1 MDALTYI
8 VAMMAALVFGWVG
21 YFLGNFF
28 PVFGKAKKLKQANQ
42 AMGRKMVDVDV
53 DPVKANVQKAIDW
66 LLERDLDESSEQ
78 KEGAEKT
85 TPQTFSEESKD
96 VSEESDLVNITPES
110 GTIPRVVYVNELPP
124 QIGEGALVLWHD
136 KRRKKLVAR
145 VDNELVDLDTG
156 LSTKQH
162 AALSMLLVDLQERVG
177 ISATLREAIAEDT
190 DKVIAE
196 KDRQRLVP
204 PKEEELQ
211 RPSFNP
217 IKSFVNYVQADIP
230 KLNDAPESIP
240 DQINEIL
247 QDLIKGTPLESKGI
261 LMADW
266 PNRGVVFIVGVD
278 VFDDIHKIPDSDIR
292 FAIRTAVKKWEESQ
306 EGE

>member
-8 VAMMAALVFGWVG
+8 VAMMAALVFGWIG

-28 PVFGKAKKLKQANQ
+28 PVFGKAKKLKQTNQ
-42 AMGRKMVDVDV
+42 ALGRKMVDVDT

-66 LLERDLDESSEQ
+66 LLERDLEESSEQ
-78 KEGAEKT
+78 IENAEKT
-85 TPQTFSEESKD
+85 TPQAFSEDSNEVHED
-96 VSEESDLVNITPES
+96 SDRVNITPES

-136 KRRKKLVAR
+136 KRRTKLVAR
-145 VDNELVDLDTG
+145 VDNELVDLDPG

-196 KDRQRLVP
+196 KDRKRLVP
-204 PKEEELQ
+204 PKEEEVQ

-247 QDLIKGTPLESKGI
+247 QDLIKETPLENKGI

-278 VFDDIHKIPDSDIR
+278 VYDDIHKIPDSDIR